1 MNFKMWKTYCAAA
14 TLTLSVIFAGGGSGV
29 KMPLPVVV
37 YSDGKYSDDSKGFV
51 PSGFMGH
58 SSLNPDFA
66 CAENPKSGATCIK
79 INFPTVSG
87 EWAALSWQHPA
98 NNWGEKDG
106 GLDLTGAKKL
116 SFWARGAKGGE
127 VVSFNIG
134 GDSAEA
140 AKLPFPNSAKAD
152 LGKVTLEKDWKEYS
166 IPLAGLNLSRIV
178 YGFTFIVIAG
188 AEPAYFY
195 LDEIRYE

>member
-1 MNFKMWKTYCAAA
+1 MNSKMWKMCYTA
-14 TLTLSVIFAGGGSGV
+14 VILALPVVFAEGGHGA
-29 KMPLPVVV
+29 KMPLPVVI
-37 YSDGKYSDDSKGFV
+37 YSDGDDFKSFV

-58 SSLNPDFA
+58 SSLQPDFK
-66 CAENPKSGATCIK
+66 CAETPKNGATCIK
-79 INFPTVSG
+79 VNFPTVKG
-87 EWAALSWQHPA
+87 EWAALSWQIPA

-127 VVSFNIG
+127 VVGFNLG

-152 LGKVTLEKDWKEYS
+152 LGKVTVGKEWKEYS
-166 IPLAGLNLSRIV
+166 IPLDGLNLARIV
-178 YGFTFIVIAG
+178 YGFTFIVIADS

-195 LDEIRYE
+195 LDDIRYE